1 MKTGRPV
8 NKNRQARTRFAS
20 IIPVGTL
27 SMFPRVVE
35 VARRH
40 TNEIPAYNEKDPVVY
55 LARPYGRGPR
65 PPADLFYLAI
75 DGTKTRYGVRVYIK
89 EVIDD
94 A

>member
-1 MKTGRPV
+1 MKPGRPV
-8 NKNRQARTRFAS
+8 NTNRQARTRFAS
-20 IIPVGTL
+20 LIPVGSL

-55 LARPYGRGPR
+55 LARPYGRGPC
-65 PPADLFYLAI
+65 PPADLFYLAV
-75 DGTKTRYGVRVYIK
+75 DAETRRGLRVYIK